1 MYRSGQFDMPQEES
15 DPDKKLFV
23 VEQRRAQFE
32 KKVLWIV
39 MLALV
44 FIWVFIL

>member
-1 MYRSGQFDMPQEES
+1 MPQEES